1 MAAKRNVELGFVE
14 EKEIF
19 LLKSRFF
26 PSKVCGLPSWLSLN
40 LLPSAEELTCR
51 VCSKPTVFLLQYRST
66 HQILQKVSLSIENDM
81 PQAIEQPSMDI
92 SAELSTETVSHH
104 LQPLD
109 RPLAQRDSDMASD
122 NENDLPQAIEQPS
135 MDSSAELLTETVCH
149 HFQPPDRPSGR
160 RDSDMKSA
168 NENDL
173 PPGIDQQSM
182 D

>member
-104 LQPLD
+104 LQPPD

-135 MDSSAELLTETVCH
+135 MDSSAKLLTETVGH
-149 HFQPPDRPSGR
+149 HFQPPDRPSGQ
-160 RDSDMKSA
+160 RDYDMKSA
-168 NENDL
+168 N
-173 PPGIDQQSM
+173 GIDQQSM